1 MTGHIFFEKWSKKI
15 WKPWVDSNPNYQLY
29 WSNDEIRRW
38 YEKQCETCDLHDI
51 GVPPPVEIWTKDLWE
66 AEYKKPYP
74 ENNTGIPMNVSGE
87 EARKLVDDF
96 ANYCKTKDDT
106 ILANIG
112 FDKKDDPMESRIAF
126 CWFSLVNGRLLPHYG
141 ECLLHEFDNNSYMID
156 VTPFHI
162 LL

>member
-1 MTGHIFFEKWSKKI
+1 MTSVSFEQWFKTT
-15 WKPWVDSNPNYQLY
+15 WKSWVDANPIWQLY
-29 WSNDEIRRW
+29 WSKDEIRRW
-38 YEKQCETCDLHDI
+38 YEEQSEQQSEEI
-51 GVPPPVEIWTKDLWE
+51 GVPPPVEIWTKVEWE
-66 AEYKKPYP
+66 AKYKEPYP
-74 ENNTGIPMNVSGE
+74 ENNTGIPMNASGE
-87 EARKLVDDF
+87 DARKLVDDF
-96 ANYCKTKDDT
+96 AGYCKTKDDT